1 MSGPAKDDDR
11 HRIDKWLWCARFFK
25 TRALATQ
32 AVTGGKVKLNSERVK
47 PAHQIKPGDRLSIT
61 RGEESI
67 DVDVLA
73 LSQRRGS
80 AAEAQSCYQQTAESV
95 ERMARYREQ
104 SRLAAISRPR
114 PVARPNKRERRQLDK
129 LRRQQG

>member
-1 MSGPAKDDDR
+1 MSGPAKEDDR

-47 PAHQIKPGDRLSIT
+47 PAHQIKPGDRLAIT
-61 RGEESI
+61 RGTESI
-67 DVDVLA
+67 EVDVLA
-73 LSQRRGS
+73 LTQRRGS
-80 AAEAQSCYQQTAESV
+80 AIEAQACYAQTPESV
-95 ERMARYREQ
+95 ELAARYREQ
-104 SRLAAISRPR
+104 QRLAAMSRPR
-114 PVARPNKRERRQLDK
+114 PAVRPDKRERRQLDK